1 MGSGLIGAALI
12 SCVSSPISCLPYLCF
27 PKAKIQGFNTNA
39 SKVASLV
46 LGFFMLLIL
55 YWAYKS
61 WTAWFSILI
70 TVGIIVICW
79 LVASSVALRFF
90 ILFLGVMSCFYTI
103 VRVAFFPFV
112 ISVHSSLKLTFSG
125 ISSM

>member
-1 MGSGLIGAALI
+1 
-12 SCVSSPISCLPYLCF
+12 
-27 PKAKIQGFNTNA
+27 
-39 SKVASLV
+39 
-46 LGFFMLLIL
+46 MLLIL

-103 VRVAFFPFV
+103 VRRLRPIYHFT
-112 ISVHSSLKLTFSG
+112 SLEES
-125 ISSM
+125 

>member
-1 MGSGLIGAALI
+1 
-12 SCVSSPISCLPYLCF
+12 
-27 PKAKIQGFNTNA
+27 
-39 SKVASLV
+39 
-46 LGFFMLLIL
+46 MLLIL

-103 VRVAFFPFV
+103 VRLVSP
-112 ISVHSSLKLTFSG
+112 SSDLSLRFTWN
-125 ISSM
+125 

>member
-1 MGSGLIGAALI
+1 
-12 SCVSSPISCLPYLCF
+12 
-27 PKAKIQGFNTNA
+27 
-39 SKVASLV
+39 
-46 LGFFMLLIL
+46 MLLIL

-103 VRVAFFPFV
+103 VRNP
-112 ISVHSSLKLTFSG
+112 SLLTSPVHLVSQLTVSG

>member
-1 MGSGLIGAALI
+1 
-12 SCVSSPISCLPYLCF
+12 
-27 PKAKIQGFNTNA
+27 
-39 SKVASLV
+39 
-46 LGFFMLLIL
+46 MLLIL

-103 VRVAFFPFV
+103 VRRLLAIYCFT
-112 ISVHSSLKLTFSG
+112 SLEES
-125 ISSM
+125 

>member
-1 MGSGLIGAALI
+1 MIGTDG
-12 SCVSSPISCLPYLCF
+12 
-27 PKAKIQGFNTNA
+27 QGFNTNA

-103 VRVAFFPFV
+103 VCPAL
-112 ISVHSSLKLTFSG
+112 SST
-125 ISSM
+125 SSSSPVSDEDDL